1 MSSGTLAP
9 SRRLSAGTDSIRSKV
24 EEPLTETMEFLNPV
38 QPVHAPETQSFY
50 LLVLAGPDK
59 GAVFTL
65 APGRTTLGRSEK
77 CVIPVTGRGV
87 SREHAV
93 LTLDR
98 GGRAMLED
106 LDSTNGVFVDGML
119 VKKRLL
125 AAGETIALG
134 PEVQLRLEVSTLGV
148 QDLLQKMYQSAT
160 LDPLTNLFNRRTFEE
175 RLEEEF
181 TVLTRHKMES
191 CLALVDVDHFKQV
204 NDTWGHHA
212 GDLVLQILA
221 SRLKDSVRTGDLV
234 GRWGG
239 EEFILY
245 IRQSGLEGATRL
257 LERLRTEIEAMEVT
271 LPDGQTLKI
280 TISSGVVSLAGFHAW
295 KDAFQRADEAHN
307 PSIVNGR
314 CNVTSYAGVSDD

>member
-1 MSSGTLAP
+1 
-9 SRRLSAGTDSIRSKV
+9 
-24 EEPLTETMEFLNPV
+24 MEFLAPV
-38 QPVHAPETQSFY
+38 QPVHTQETPCFY
-50 LLVLAGPDK
+50 LLVMAGPDK

-65 APGRTTLGRSEK
+65 STGVTTLGRSEK
-77 CVIPVTGRGV
+77 CDVPVTGRGV
-87 SREHAV
+87 SREHAR

-98 GGRAMLED
+98 AGNAMLED
-106 LDSTNGVFVDGML
+106 LDSTNGVFVDGVL

-125 AAGETIALG
+125 AAGETLALG

-181 TVLTRHKMES
+181 TVITRHKMES
-191 CLALVDVDHFKQV
+191 CLALVDVDHFKKV
-204 NDTWGHHA
+204 NDTKGHHA
-212 GDLVLQILA
+212 GDIVLQILS

-245 IRQSGLEGATRL
+245 IRQSGLEGATIL
-257 LERLRTEIEAMEVT
+257 LERLRAEIEALVIS
-271 LPDGQTLKI
+271 LPDAQTI
-280 TISSGVVSLAGFHAW
+280 NVTISSGVVSLAGFQDWRA
-295 KDAFQRADEAHN
+295 AFKRADEALYA
-307 PSIVNGR
+307 SKSNGR
-314 CNVTSYAGVSDD
+314 NQVTSYAGISDG

>member
-1 MSSGTLAP
+1 M
-9 SRRLSAGTDSIRSKV
+9 
-24 EEPLTETMEFLNPV
+24 EEPLTETMEFLTPV
-38 QPVHAPETQSFY
+38 LPVHAPETQSFY
-50 LLVLAGPDK
+50 LLVMAGPDK

-65 APGRTTLGRSEK
+65 STGRIILGRSEK
-77 CVIPVTGRGV
+77 CDIPVTGRGV
-87 SREHAV
+87 SREHAS
-93 LTLDR
+93 LTMDR

-106 LDSTNGVFVDGML
+106 LDSTNGVFVDGVL

-125 AAGETIALG
+125 ATGETIALG

-175 RLEEEF
+175 RLDEEF

-191 CLALVDVDHFKQV
+191 CLALVDVDHFKHV
-204 NDTWGHHA
+204 NDKWGHHA
-212 GDLVLQILA
+212 GDLVLQILS

-245 IRQSGLEGATRL
+245 IRQSGMEGASSL
-257 LERLRTEIEAMEVT
+257 LERLRAEIEAMDVT
-271 LPDGQTLKI
+271 LPDGKILRI
-280 TISSGVVSLAGFHAW
+280 TISSGVVSLAGFQTW
-295 KDAFQRADEAHN
+295 KTALQRADEALYA
-307 PSIVNGR
+307 SKSNGR
-314 CNVTSYAGVSDD
+314 NRVTSYSGVSDD

>member
-295 KDAFQRADEAHN
+295 KDAFQRADEALYA
-307 PSIVNGR
+307 SKANGR
-314 CNVTSYAGVSDD
+314 NSVTSYAGVSDD